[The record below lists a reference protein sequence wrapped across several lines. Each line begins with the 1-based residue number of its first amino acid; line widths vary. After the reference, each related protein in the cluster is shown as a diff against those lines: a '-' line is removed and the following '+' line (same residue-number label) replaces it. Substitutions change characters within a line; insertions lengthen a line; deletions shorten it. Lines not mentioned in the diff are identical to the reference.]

1 MGWFSKKYGED
12 VHPELPIETFSK
24 LYDDFGEEAANQT
37 LADVQDGKISVNTL
51 EKYLYTD
58 ESKEEY
64 SARLKEEYEDFKYNY

>member
-12 VHPELPIETFSK
+12 AHPELAIETYSK

-37 LADVQDGKISVNTL
+37 LADVQDGRISVNTL

-58 ESKEEY
+58 ETKEEY
-64 SARLKEEYEDFKYNY
+64 SARLKEEYKDFE